1 MLLDPGGPC
10 CPAIVGCIH
19 VGAST
24 IADEQAAP
32 GGSGVPND
40 KTQERGISRL
50 RDMTEGA
57 FFRDRLAARLERWS
71 GRPTLV
77 AVAAMNAITG
87 LAAAAILAPVAFGAD
102 ANAFRGCALWVAEG
116 RTDFCGFLYAPPT
129 ALVARPLTWVSPT
142 GAAVVMTL
150 LGLAI
155 LVAGVRLETRGRAP
169 VDRVLIAVAALGFAP
184 VVYELLLGQTTL
196 LIAAALYP
204 VVRRADAFRNGVPL
218 GIVLALA
225 PKPLLVPVLV
235 WMMVWRRRAL
245 TSALVAALMLV
256 CLGLVLLGP
265 DQYWQWLSV
274 LTGAGSESLS
284 GTFSLSLNGNFSL
297 WPLDPARIALAAAV
311 GLATLWVILR
321 EPSRGFVAALLAG
334 LLLAPYTGLYAA
346 SVLLL
351 AVKPALAFAPRAT
364 RVLALIANPAL
375 GLLLAL
381 AAWSMGGLVACLP
394 LPRPPSPRP

>member
-1 MLLDPGGPC
+1 MAEG
-10 CPAIVGCIH
+10 
-19 VGAST
+19 ST
-24 IADEQAAP
+24 IADEH
-32 GGSGVPND
+32 
-40 KTQERGISRL
+40 
-50 RDMTEGA
+50 
-57 FFRDRLAARLERWS
+57 ARLEGPSVPNGKTRELGGSRAGDVIKGASIASRLATRLKRLS

-87 LAAAAILAPVAFGAD
+87 LAAAATLAPVAFGAD
-102 ANAFRGCALWVAEG
+102 ANTFRGCALWVAEG
-116 RTDFCGFLYAPPT
+116 RTDFCGFLYAPLT

-155 LVAGVRLETRGRAP
+155 LVAGVRLETRGQAP
-169 VDRVLIAVAALGFAP
+169 VDRVLVAVAALGFAP

-204 VVRRADAFRNGVPL
+204 VVRRADAFRNGVAL

-245 TSALVAALMLV
+245 TSALVTALMLV
-256 CLGLVLLGP
+256 CLGLLLLGP
-265 DQYWQWLSV
+265 DQYRQWLSV
-274 LTGAGSESLS
+274 LTGAGRESVS
-284 GTFSLSLNGNFSL
+284 GTFSLSLKGNFSL
-297 WPLDPARIALAAAV
+297 WPLDPARITVAVAV
-311 GLATLWVILR
+311 GLSTLWVVLR

-346 SVLLL
+346 TILLL
-351 AVKPALAFAPRAT
+351 AAKPALAFAPRAA
-364 RVLALIANPAL
+364 RVLALIANPTL
-375 GLLLAL
+375 VLLLAL
-381 AAWSMGGLVACLP
+381 AAWSVSGLAACLP
-394 LPRPPSPRP
+394 MARPGRARVPVGRP